1 MRTPEAAQYC
11 GLTAAMLE
19 KLRSLGGGPFYYK
32 VGPKRVMYDRADLDA
47 WIRAKKFASTSQR
60 IASTPESAP
69 VAA

>member
-1 MRTPEAAQYC
+1 
-11 GLTAAMLE
+11 MLE